1 MIPGKNESIRPSFFI
16 AKIRIGAY
24 HFTANQLESTPREIT
39 MRLHALVILL
49 VAMAANESNAHKH
62 NRRALRRNT
71 KKNQLM
77 RRLPKVDDTKKSGT
91 GRDAVEKKKKNKE
104 EDNNDGGTET
114 RTVVDGEELIL
125 PLNTTEAEVECTG
138 DLAIMSSAPGYNNHQ
153 CEKSCQCASGCCA
166 YVQSRVCVG
175 LSAAI
180 TEDKCLH

>member
-1 MIPGKNESIRPSFFI
+1 M
-16 AKIRIGAY
+16 
-24 HFTANQLESTPREIT
+24 L
-39 MRLHALVILL
+39 RLHVLVVLL
-49 VAMAANESNAHKH
+49 VAIAATESNAHKH

-77 RRLPKVDDTKKSGT
+77 RRLPKDDDTKKSGT
-91 GRDAVEKKKKNKE
+91 GKDAVEKKKKEKKK
-104 EDNNDGGTET
+104 DITVGSTET

-125 PLNTTEAEVECTG
+125 PLNTTEAEEVALNTTEAEAEEVECTG
-138 DLAIMSSAPGYNNHQ
+138 DLPIMSSAPGYNNHQ

-180 TEDKCLH
+180 TEDKCLN

>member
-1 MIPGKNESIRPSFFI
+1 M
-16 AKIRIGAY
+16 
-24 HFTANQLESTPREIT
+24 L
-39 MRLHALVILL
+39 RLHVLVVLL
-49 VAMAANESNAHKH
+49 VAIAATESNAHKH

-77 RRLPKVDDTKKSGT
+77 RRLPKDDGTKKSGT
-91 GRDAVEKKKKNKE
+91 GKDAVEKKKEKKK
-104 EDNNDGGTET
+104 DNTVGGTET

-125 PLNTTEAEVECTG
+125 PLNTTEAEEVECTG
-138 DLAIMSSAPGYNNHQ
+138 DLPIMSSAPGYNNHQ

-180 TEDKCLH
+180 TEDKCLN